1 MKLLRFN
8 QTPLEI
14 PNNKFVGAFP
24 KNNLIEV
31 HYYDKDDNEQIALGY
46 HLMR

>member
-8 QTPLEI
+8 QTPLKI
-14 PNNKFVGAFP
+14 PNNKFGGAFS
-24 KNNLIEV
+24 KDNLIEV
-31 HYYDKDDNEQIALGY
+31 HYYDEDDNEQIALGY

>member
-8 QTPLEI
+8 QQSLEI
-14 PNNKFVGAFP
+14 PNNKFVGAFS
-24 KNNLIEV
+24 KDNLIEV
-31 HYYDKDDNEQIALGY
+31 HYYDDDDNEQVVLGY

>member
-8 QTPLEI
+8 QTQLEI

-24 KNNLIEV
+24 KDNLIEV
-31 HYYDKDDNEQIALGY
+31 HYYDENDDEHTALGY